1 MKYYF
6 LIGFMIAAASGMAQ
20 DANVEILSP
29 EIQIKTALLAAP
41 ADKRSDALVYGYN
54 SKGQMQVLQEG
65 TNNLVCIAD
74 DPNREGINVSCYNK
88 KLEPFMARGRELIA
102 EGKSEME
109 KREIRKQEVE
119 SGILQ
124 LTDTPSMVYILSG
137 SDANYNKTNGELKDW
152 KFRYVIYMPY
162 ATTESTGLPSKPEVP
177 GMPWL
182 MDPGTHR
189 AHIMIT
195 PENK

>member
-1 MKYYF
+1 MKSYF
-6 LIGFMIAAASGMAQ
+6 LFGLMIVTASGMAQ
-20 DANVEILSP
+20 DATVEIPAP
-29 EIQIKTALLAAP
+29 EIQLKTALLAAP
-41 ADKRSDALVYGYN
+41 ADQRSEAMVYAYN
-54 SKGQMQVLQEG
+54 AKGELQVLQEG

-88 KLEPFMARGRELIA
+88 KLEPFMARGRELTA

-109 KREIRKQEVE
+109 KRAIRKQEAE

-137 SDANYNKTNGELKDW
+137 TKENYDKTTGELTDG

>member
-6 LIGFMIAAASGMAQ
+6 LFGLMIAAATGLAQ
-20 DANVEILSP
+20 DATMEIPAP
-29 EIQIKTALLAAP
+29 EIQVKTALLAAP
-41 ADKRSDALVYGYN
+41 EDKRSEAMVYGYN
-54 SKGQMQVLQEG
+54 SEGEMQVLQEG

-88 KLEPFMARGRELIA
+88 KLEPFMARGRALTA

-109 KREIRKQEVE
+109 KREIRKQEAE
-119 SGILQ
+119 AGILQ

-137 SDANYNKTNGELKDW
+137 SEENYDKTTGELIDG

>member
-1 MKYYF
+1 MKSYF
-6 LIGFMIAAASGMAQ
+6 LFGLMIATAAGMAQ
-20 DANVEILSP
+20 DATVEIPAP
-29 EIQIKTALLAAP
+29 EIQLKTALLAAP
-41 ADKRSDALVYGYN
+41 ADQRSEAMVYAYN
-54 SKGQMQVLQEG
+54 SKGELQVLQEG

-74 DPNREGINVSCYNK
+74 DPNREGISVSCYNK
-88 KLEPFMARGRELIA
+88 KLEPFMARGRELTA

-109 KREIRKQEVE
+109 KREIRKQEAE

-124 LTDTPSMVYILSG
+124 LTDTPSMLYILSG
-137 SDANYNKTNGELKDW
+137 TKENYDKTTGALIDG

>member
-1 MKYYF
+1 MKYYLLF
-6 LIGFMIAAASGMAQ
+6 GLMIAAATGFAQ
-20 DANVEILSP
+20 DATMEIPAP
-29 EIQIKTALLAAP
+29 EIQLKTALLAAP
-41 ADKRSDALVYGYN
+41 EDKRSEALVYGYN
-54 SKGQMQVLQEG
+54 SEGELKVLQEG
-65 TNNLVCIAD
+65 SNNLVCIAD

-88 KLEPFMARGRELIA
+88 KLEPFMARGRELTA

-109 KREIRKQEVE
+109 KREIRKQEAE

-137 SDANYNKTNGELKDW
+137 SKENYNKTTGELMDG

>member
-6 LIGFMIAAASGMAQ
+6 LFGLIMLIANGMAQ
-20 DANVEILSP
+20 DVTVEIPAP
-29 EIQIKTALLAAP
+29 EIQLKTALLAAP
-41 ADKRSDALVYGYN
+41 ADQRSEATVYAYN
-54 SKGQMQVLQEG
+54 SKGELQVMQEG

-88 KLEPFMARGRELIA
+88 KLEPFMARGRELTA
-102 EGKSEME
+102 QGKSEME
-109 KREIRKQEVE
+109 KREIRKQEAE
-119 SGILQ
+119 AGTLQ

-137 SDANYNKTNGELKDW
+137 SEENYDKTTGNLTDG

>member
-6 LIGFMIAAASGMAQ
+6 LFGFIIAAATGMAQ
-20 DANVEILSP
+20 DTNIEIPPP

-41 ADKRSDALVYGYN
+41 ADKRSEAMVYGYN

-88 KLEPFMARGRELIA
+88 KLEPFMARGRALTA

-109 KREIRKQEVE
+109 KREIRKQEAE

-137 SDANYNKTNGELKDW
+137 SEEDYDQTTGELIDG

>member
-1 MKYYF
+1 MKSYF
-6 LIGFMIAAASGMAQ
+6 LFGLMIVTAAGMAQ
-20 DANVEILSP
+20 DVTVEIPAP
-29 EIQIKTALLAAP
+29 EIQLKTALLAAP
-41 ADKRSDALVYGYN
+41 ADQRSEAMVYAYN
-54 SKGQMQVLQEG
+54 SKGELQVLQEG

-74 DPNREGINVSCYNK
+74 DPNREGISVSCYNK
-88 KLEPFMARGRELIA
+88 KLEPFMARGRELTA

-124 LTDTPSMVYILSG
+124 LTDTPSMLYILSG
-137 SDANYNKTNGELKDW
+137 TTENYDKTTGALIDG